1 MCIYD
6 GKRAF
11 FILTRELDERENK
24 FFKQGNIVLK
34 PDFKVLK
41 LYNENDVESRLSTL
55 ESKIDEIL
63 EFLFKN
69 RYLSIAKSPKNNGLG
84 AIRTPDLRRVKIYQ
98 SSFR

>member
-11 FILTRELDERENK
+11 FILTRGLDERENK

-69 RYLSIAKSPKNNGLG
+69 R
-84 AIRTPDLRRVKIYQ
+84 T
-98 SSFR
+98 